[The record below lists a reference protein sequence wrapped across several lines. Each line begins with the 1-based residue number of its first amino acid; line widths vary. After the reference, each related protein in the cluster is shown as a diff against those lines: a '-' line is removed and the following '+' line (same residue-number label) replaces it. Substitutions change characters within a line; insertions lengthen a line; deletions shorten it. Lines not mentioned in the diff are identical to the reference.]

1 MTKLPVVS
9 GAELVRALEKRGFM
23 VIRQRGSHIV
33 LQRRDAHQIVTTV
46 IPNHKELAKGTLHT
60 ILKKV
65 QLTPDE
71 LVKLLTLLLGVAP
84 LLK

>member
-9 GAELVRALEKRGFM
+9 GAELVRALEKSGFH

-33 LQRRDAHQIVTTV
+33 LQRRDAQQTLTTV

-65 QLTPDE
+65 QVSPDE
-71 LVKLLTLLLGVAP
+71 LVKLLTVLLGVAP